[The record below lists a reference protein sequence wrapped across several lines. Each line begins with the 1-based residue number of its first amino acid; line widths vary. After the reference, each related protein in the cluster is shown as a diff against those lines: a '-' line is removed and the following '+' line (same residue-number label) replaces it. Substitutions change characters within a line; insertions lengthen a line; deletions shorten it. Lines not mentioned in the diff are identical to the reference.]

1 MKKVIL
7 LLAVVFSI
15 NASAQHKSAALTL
28 GDTIVG
34 EVETWYTYVGDGEQ
48 TEVTLFYELSS
59 EYVEAIELRYNAK
72 VEYVLDDEQVT
83 PDTAGDLL
91 IAAGQWKNASFGFAA
106 AGAVGALALVQ
117 GDPDTASGVSLTAGL
132 LAIFCELRGNY
143 LIMKA
148 GRELNREMKVMS
160 SK

>member
-7 LLAVVFSI
+7 LLAVIFSI
-15 NASAQHKSAALTL
+15 NASAQVKTTSIML
-28 GDTIVG
+28 GDTIIG
-34 EVETWYTYVGDGEQ
+34 EVEQWPQMNNQVRND
-48 TEVTLFYELSS
+48 VTLFYKFPFRFVQALEAK
-59 EYVEAIELRYNAK
+59 YDTKVDYAIENEE
-72 VEYVLDDEQVT
+72 VI

-106 AGAVGALALVQ
+106 AGAVGFTALVQ
-117 GDPDTASGVSLTAGL
+117 GDPAAASGVSITSGL
-132 LAIFCELRGNY
+132 LAVFCNLRGNY
-143 LIMKA
+143 LITKA

>member
-7 LLAVVFSI
+7 LLAVMFSM
-15 NASAQHKSAALTL
+15 NAAAQVRTTSLML

-34 EVETWYTYVGDGEQ
+34 EVDVWPTMNMRQRKD
-48 TEVTLFYELSS
+48 VTLFYKLPSDF
-59 EYVEAIELRYNAK
+59 VLALEAKYDTK
-72 VEYVLDDEQVT
+72 VEYAIENEEVI

-91 IAAGQWKNASFGFAA
+91 VAAGQWKNASFGFSA

-117 GDPDTASGVSLTAGL
+117 GDPDTAGAVSIASGL
-132 LAIFCELRGNY
+132 LAILCDLRGNF

-148 GRELNREMKVMS
+148 GRLLNEE
-160 SK
+160 SKLSM